1 MSMFFV
7 FIAFFVIWH
16 SQFTS
21 PPTELLIHA
30 TIETEAIGGMVMGKI
45 SDKSSYKNQLAAKKS
60 TQFFASRQAEQ
71 ARKQQQNSK
80 KK

>member
-1 MSMFFV
+1 M
-7 FIAFFVIWH
+7 
-16 SQFTS
+16 
-21 PPTELLIHA
+21 IHA
-30 TIETEAIGGMVMGKI
+30 TIETESIGGMIMGKI

>member
-7 FIAFFVIWH
+7 FIRIFVISH

-21 PPTELLIHA
+21 SPTDLWIHA
-30 TIETEAIGGMVMGKI
+30 TIEIELTGGTVMGKI

-60 TQFFASRQAEQ
+60 TQFFSNRQAEQ
-71 ARKQQQNSK
+71 ARKQQNSK

>member
-1 MSMFFV
+1 MFFV
-7 FIAFFVIWH
+7 FNCVFVISH

-21 PPTELLIHA
+21 SPTDLLIHA
-30 TIETEAIGGMVMGKI
+30 TIEIELTGGTVMGKI

-60 TQFFASRQAEQ
+60 TQFFSNRQAEQ
-71 ARKQQQNSK
+71 ARKQQNSK

>member
-7 FIAFFVIWH
+7 FNCVFVISH

-21 PPTELLIHA
+21 SPTDLLIHA
-30 TIETEAIGGMVMGKI
+30 TIEIELTGGTVMGKI

-60 TQFFASRQAEQ
+60 THFFSNRQAEQ
-71 ARKQQQNSK
+71 ARKQQNSK